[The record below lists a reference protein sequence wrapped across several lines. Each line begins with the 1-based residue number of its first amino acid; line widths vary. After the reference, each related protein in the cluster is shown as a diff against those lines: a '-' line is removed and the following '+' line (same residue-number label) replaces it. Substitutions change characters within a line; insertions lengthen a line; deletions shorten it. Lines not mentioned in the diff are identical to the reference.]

1 MFSENMQKLSPLF
14 VDDREQDADTFIQ
27 MLFQSINQIQ
37 CHGCP
42 DLVEKEDG
50 YKNGIG
56 PILGMTCFGSI
67 ETQICCDSC
76 PYSAT
81 RPNPF
86 CYISIDIRCTKPI
99 AESLADPMH
108 EIFIEGEKLYTPQRC
123 MEHPDSKTK
132 MYFKKTPN
140 LLIVKLN
147 RFLADGKN
155 GSFIEYDQDLKLSS
169 CRNEPTTS
177 KKYNL
182 IGVLTRHGPSIRS
195 GHYTADVKSLNG
207 KWYHIDDEKVSEI
220 KVSSAMSKKAFILL
234 YEKRMPLSE

>member
-1 MFSENMQKLSPLF
+1 MQKLSPLF

-56 PILGMTCFGSI
+56 PIL
-67 ETQICCDSC
+67 
-76 PYSAT
+76 
-81 RPNPF
+81 
-86 CYISIDIRCTKPI
+86 